1 MSSPGVPALM
11 QSTAPLTGS
20 LIQSSNLDSSLAS
33 LHNSPFRSARKDS
46 RHMSTA
52 SMGPGQQ
59 MENNGYAF
67 LRCVPLFLFFLS
79 PSAMRRPR
87 LFRCIVASDGS
98 C

>member
-1 MSSPGVPALM
+1 M

-67 LRCVPLFLFFLS
+67 LRCVPPFCFFSLAVGHA
-79 PSAMRRPR
+79 PSSLVSLHRC
-87 LFRCIVASDGS
+87 FRWQLLN
-98 C
+98 